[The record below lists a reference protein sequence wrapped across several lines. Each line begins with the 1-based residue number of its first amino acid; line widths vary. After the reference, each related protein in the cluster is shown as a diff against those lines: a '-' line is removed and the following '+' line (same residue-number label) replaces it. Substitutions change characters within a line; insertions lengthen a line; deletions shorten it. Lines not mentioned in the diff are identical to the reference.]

1 MKKLMIAAAIVCAAA
16 MSQAATYEWNFI
28 AGEGNELYNF
38 GGSEAGLYT
47 GAGYVFAEESGALQ
61 SAFFTTLAEGGALS
75 DLVTTYGGQA
85 ISFSAGQSSRTTG
98 KFFTD
103 TTLGDDLNFFVV
115 VQDGEHFYLGDSYP
129 VSKTT
134 MPGGQ
139 DIYAELQWS
148 ADAAFSYAA
157 GAAFDTEGSAWY
169 TANAVPEPTSGLLLL
184 LGVAG
189 LALRRRRA

>member
-16 MSQAATYEWNFI
+16 MSQAATYEWNLI
-28 AGEGNELYNF
+28 AGAGNELYNF
-38 GGSEAGLYT
+38 GGSEKGLYT
-47 GAGYVFAEESGALQ
+47 GTGYVFAEESGASQ
-61 SAFFTTLAEGGALS
+61 AAFWAALSEGGSLDS
-75 DLVTTYGGQA
+75 LVTSYSGQEV
-85 ISFSAGQSSRTTG
+85 SFSAGQTSS

-103 TTLGDDLNFFVV
+103 TALGEDQTFFVV
-115 VQDGEHFYLGDSYP
+115 VKDGDHFYLGDSYP
-129 VSKTT
+129 ATATT
-134 MPGGQ
+134 MDGGK
-139 DIYAELQWS
+139 DVLAEFQYS

-169 TANAVPEPTSGLLLL
+169 TAVPEPTSGLLLL